1 MKPDR
6 TDAGAGKSLM
16 RGSIW
21 MIASRWVMRFIGLIS
36 TMILA
41 RILAPEDFGLIA
53 MVMLAYGMLET
64 LSYATVDL
72 ALMRA
77 GNDTRAHYDTAWT
90 IQVMQGTFLTACL
103 LLSAPW
109 VASYFSEPR
118 AFAVMMWVAPRAF
131 IDGLQNIGVV
141 AFRKELDFAK
151 EFRYTLY
158 NKLLNFVVVVSA
170 ALWFRNYWALVFGA
184 LLASAVSV
192 AVSYAMH
199 PYRPRLSLA
208 KAGEIWSFSQWLM
221 VSRVGSFLN
230 RKCDEFVVGGAAGS
244 AAMGNYHV
252 ANELATLPSNELVMP
267 MRRAMFPVLT
277 KISHQ
282 QDAFIEAVTSSFSAV
297 AAMCLFVSVCL
308 MLVAPELVSVVLGAK
323 WHEAAPLI
331 RWLALFGGFSALALV
346 LEVPLWVSGK
356 TKLSAVQSWLEL
368 AAILPLSIWAV
379 QAHGAP
385 GAAAARAAVA
395 VAMVP
400 VMMWLTAHSGSVPF
414 RVLIACLWRP
424 LAAALLMAAAVLAA
438 PWPTLGVPLLLLLL
452 KAAACACLYVAALLM
467 LWAASGRP
475 KGFEAS
481 AVRMVLARLRRR

>member
-1 MKPDR
+1 MKKAPVGS
-6 TDAGAGKSLM
+6 GAGSNLM
-16 RGSIW
+16 RGSVW
-21 MIASRWVMRFIGLIS
+21 MIASRWMMRFIGLIS
-36 TMILA
+36 TMVLA

-90 IQVMQGTFLTACL
+90 IQVIQGAFLMGCL
-103 LLSAPW
+103 LLAAPW
-109 VASYFSEPR
+109 VSSYFSEPR
-118 AFAVMMWVAPRAF
+118 ALAVMLWVAPKAL

-158 NKLLNFVVVVSA
+158 NKLLNFVVVIAA

-184 LLASAVSV
+184 LLASAAGVV
-192 AVSYAMH
+192 VSYVMH

-221 VSRVGSFLN
+221 ISRIGSFLN

-277 KISHQ
+277 KIAHQ
-282 QDAFIEAVTSSFSAV
+282 REEFIAAVMSSFSAV
-297 AAMCLFVSVCL
+297 AAMCLFVSFCL
-308 MLVAPELVSVVLGAK
+308 MLVAPELVAVVLGAK
-323 WHEAAPLI
+323 WHEAGPLI

-356 TKLSAVQSWLEL
+356 TNLSAVQSWLEL

-379 QAHGAP
+379 QAHGAQ
-385 GAAAARAAVA
+385 GAAAARAGVA
-395 VAMVP
+395 IAMVP

-414 RVLIACLWRP
+414 RVLMACLWRP
-424 LAAALLMAAAVLAA
+424 LAAALLMTAAVLAL
-438 PWPTLGVPLLLLLL
+438 PWPAFGVPLVLLLL
-452 KAAACACLYVAALLM
+452 KSAVCAVLYTAALLM
-467 LWAASGRP
+467 LWVVSGRP
-475 KGFEAS
+475 AGFEAS
-481 AVRMVLARLRRR
+481 AVDMALRRLRGR